1 MINGVA
7 IIAVC
12 MFSGF
17 FAGDIIGEA
26 IGIGSNVGGVGF
38 AMFLLLLATDKMKE
52 RGKLSKDISE
62 GIGFWQAMYIPIV
75 IAMTATQ
82 DVVAAVSSG
91 FYAIAAGTQSYCRL
105 QLSLAFK
112 LSPGSKDYQ
121 RKRGPASGI

>member
-1 MINGVA
+1 MYVLR
-7 IIAVC
+7 
-12 MFSGF
+12 F

-62 GIGFWQAMYIPIV
+62 GIAFWQAMYIPIV

-91 FYAIAAGTQSYCRL
+91 FLAIAAGIAVVL
-105 QLSLAFK
+105 VGFILVWLSSFL
-112 LSPGSKDYQ
+112 PGSKVTEKE
-121 RKRGPASGI
+121 RVAS